1 MTRFFFNVNV
11 YTISC
16 PSVERQSTCERQ
28 SQHVDLVNLF
38 GRSVITVM
46 FPSEYK
52 NTRTA
57 LLGTIVMIVNVRF
70 DRPQGQS
77 CRWRPPQNYGHMDLV
92 TLRTVDP
99 AERLP
104 DGSRIPLSI
113 GGGIYARSGTGG
125 ISCVATGE
133 RVRGASGGWWVP
145 AIKHSPML
153 SGLSGLE
160 IGLHRSIGLVGGKR
174 PSGCAKARSPAWV
187 GHTATLR
194 DIHHLLK
201 NYPRRCQCRAQG
213 TWRRSRSR
221 RT

>member
-16 PSVERQSTCERQ
+16 PSVERQSTCERR
-28 SQHVDLVNLF
+28 SQHFDLVNLF

-104 DGSRIPLSI
+104 DGSRLPLNI
-113 GGGIYARSGTGG
+113 WGGIVYARSGAGG

-133 RVRGASGGWWVP
+133 RVRGGGGRWVP
-145 AIKHSPML
+145 GAIKGPPML
-153 SGLSGLE
+153 ASLRLSTLE
-160 IGLHRSIGLVGGKR
+160 IGLHRS
-174 PSGCAKARSPAWV
+174 
-187 GHTATLR
+187 
-194 DIHHLLK
+194 
-201 NYPRRCQCRAQG
+201 
-213 TWRRSRSR
+213 
-221 RT
+221 